1 MATLKLEIVTP
12 EEKIYSEDVEM
23 VTLPGSEGEL
33 GVYPKHVPLLTTLVP
48 GELRVLKNGRET
60 AMAIGEGFV
69 EIKADAVSVLTDM
82 ALESEK
88 IDIATAEA
96 AVERA
101 KAAMKEDQ
109 TARTGGCHSS
119 VAAKSACPV
128 ARQTPPPPRVN
139 EGRSFRAKSR
149 NPVALSFGLQ
159 RGILRLRFAPLRMTS
174 PDILG
179 IIAGNGVYPR
189 LLADG
194 ARRAGVE
201 KIVAAA
207 FTDETDPVLE
217 RHVNVLEWM
226 RVGQLGRLLKFFRS
240 QDIHHAIMAG
250 QIAPKNLFD
259 LRPDLKALMLLG
271 KLKERNAESI
281 FAAIAD
287 ELAKVEVDLLPATTF
302 LEDSLA
308 RPGLIA
314 GPKLSPRQE
323 HDVELGWNAAKEIAR
338 LDIGQTI
345 IIKNGTIV
353 AVEALE
359 GTNEAIK
366 RGGTLAREG
375 AVMVKVSKPNQDMRF
390 DVPVIGVETV
400 RIAAESGV
408 RVIAVEAGKTLL
420 LERDAVIALA
430 NGSNMSVVA
439 R

>member
-1 MATLKLEIVTP
+1 
-12 EEKIYSEDVEM
+12 
-23 VTLPGSEGEL
+23 
-33 GVYPKHVPLLTTLVP
+33 VP
-48 GELRVLKNGRET
+48 
-60 AMAIGEGFV
+60 
-69 EIKADAVSVLTDM
+69 
-82 ALESEK
+82 
-88 IDIATAEA
+88 
-96 AVERA
+96 
-101 KAAMKEDQ
+101 
-109 TARTGGCHSS
+109 
-119 VAAKSACPV
+119 SACLFQIRCL
-128 ARQTPPPPRVN
+128 AQPPLH
-139 EGRSFRAKSR
+139 A
-149 NPVALSFGLQ
+149 
-159 RGILRLRFAPLRMTS
+159 
-174 PDILG
+174 LG

-287 ELAKVEVDLLPATTF
+287 ELVKIDIDLLPATTF

-308 RPGLIA
+308 QPGVIA

-323 HDVELGWNAAKEIAR
+323 ADVELGWKVAKEIAR
-338 LDIGQTI
+338 LDIGQTVL
-345 IIKNGTIV
+345 IKNGTIV

-366 RGGTLAREG
+366 RGGALAREG

-400 RIAAESGV
+400 RIAVESGV

-430 NGSNMSVVA
+430 NDSNMSVVA

>member
-1 MATLKLEIVTP
+1 MN
-12 EEKIYSEDVEM
+12 
-23 VTLPGSEGEL
+23 
-33 GVYPKHVPLLTTLVP
+33 VPDT
-48 GELRVLKNGRET
+48 
-60 AMAIGEGFV
+60 
-69 EIKADAVSVLTDM
+69 
-82 ALESEK
+82 
-88 IDIATAEA
+88 
-96 AVERA
+96 
-101 KAAMKEDQ
+101 
-109 TARTGGCHSS
+109 
-119 VAAKSACPV
+119 
-128 ARQTPPPPRVN
+128 
-139 EGRSFRAKSR
+139 
-149 NPVALSFGLQ
+149 
-159 RGILRLRFAPLRMTS
+159 
-174 PDILG
+174 LG
-179 IIAGNGVYPR
+179 IIAGNGVYPQ

-194 ARRAGVE
+194 ARKAGV
-201 KIVAAA
+201 KRIIAAA
-207 FTDETDPVLE
+207 FKDETDPVLE
-217 RHVNVLEWM
+217 QHVDILEWM
-226 RVGQLGRLLKFFRS
+226 RVGQLGRLLKSFRN
-240 QDIHHAIMAG
+240 QGIHHAIMAG

-287 ELAKVEVDLLPATTF
+287 ELAKIDIDLLPATTF

-308 RPGLIA
+308 RPGLVA

-323 HDVELGWNAAKEIAR
+323 HDVELGWNAAKEVAR

>member
-1 MATLKLEIVTP
+1 MSSARLFQI
-12 EEKIYSEDVEM
+12 
-23 VTLPGSEGEL
+23 
-33 GVYPKHVPLLTTLVP
+33 
-48 GELRVLKNGRET
+48 GRL
-60 AMAIGEGFV
+60 A
-69 EIKADAVSVLTDM
+69 
-82 ALESEK
+82 
-88 IDIATAEA
+88 
-96 AVERA
+96 
-101 KAAMKEDQ
+101 Q
-109 TARTGGCHSS
+109 
-119 VAAKSACPV
+119 
-128 ARQTPPPPRVN
+128 
-139 EGRSFRAKSR
+139 
-149 NPVALSFGLQ
+149 
-159 RGILRLRFAPLRMTS
+159 APLNA
-174 PDILG
+174 LG

-194 ARRAGVE
+194 ARKAGLK

-217 RHVNVLEWM
+217 QHVDLLEWM
-226 RVGQLGRLLKFFRS
+226 RVGQLGRLLKFFRG

-259 LRPDLKALMLLG
+259 LRPDLKAVMLLG

-287 ELAKVEVDLLPATTF
+287 ELAKIDVDLLPAATF

-308 RPGLIA
+308 RSGLIA
-314 GPKLSPRQE
+314 GPELSPRQE
-323 HDVELGWNAAKEIAR
+323 HDVELGWSVAKEIAR

-345 IIKNGTIV
+345 VIKNGTIV

-366 RGGTLAREG
+366 RGGTLAGEG
-375 AVMVKVSKPNQDMRF
+375 AVMIKVSKPNQDMRF

-420 LERDAVIALA
+420 LERDAVVNLA
-430 NGSNMSVVA
+430 EAASISIVGG
-439 R
+439 

>member
-1 MATLKLEIVTP
+1 MQSP
-12 EEKIYSEDVEM
+12 E
-23 VTLPGSEGEL
+23 T
-33 GVYPKHVPLLTTLVP
+33 
-48 GELRVLKNGRET
+48 
-60 AMAIGEGFV
+60 
-69 EIKADAVSVLTDM
+69 
-82 ALESEK
+82 
-88 IDIATAEA
+88 
-96 AVERA
+96 
-101 KAAMKEDQ
+101 
-109 TARTGGCHSS
+109 
-119 VAAKSACPV
+119 
-128 ARQTPPPPRVN
+128 
-139 EGRSFRAKSR
+139 
-149 NPVALSFGLQ
+149 
-159 RGILRLRFAPLRMTS
+159 
-174 PDILG
+174 LG

-226 RVGQLGRLLKFFRS
+226 RVGQLNRLLKFFNT
-240 QDIHHAIMAG
+240 QGIHHVIMAG

-271 KLKERNAESI
+271 KLKQRNAESI

-287 ELAKVEVDLLPATTF
+287 ELSKIDVDLLPATTF

-308 RPGLIA
+308 RPGLIT

-323 HDVELGWNAAKEIAR
+323 LDVELGWNVAKEIAR

-345 IIKNGTIV
+345 VVKNGTIV

-359 GTNEAIK
+359 GTNEAVK

-408 RVIAVEAGKTLL
+408 HVIAVEAGKTLL
-420 LERDAVIALA
+420 LERDAIIALA